1 MLTAIFWKKAWAWL
15 KNYWYIP
22 AVLVYT
28 LVLWFVFRKKNDKI
42 IQMFEISKENYKK
55 EIDIINSAHSSE
67 MAQKEEIIKDYQD
80 ALKKLQEEHSIK
92 IENLSKEEEEEV
104 QELIQNHKENPD
116 VLAEEMKSLFGV
128 VNEAHIT

>member
-80 ALKKLQEEHSIK
+80 ALKKLQEEHNIK

-104 QELIQNHKENPD
+104 QELIQKHKENPD

-128 VNEAHIT
+128 

>member
-28 LVLWFVFRKKNDKI
+28 LVLWFVFRNKNDKI

-104 QELIQNHKENPD
+104 QELIQKHKENPD
-116 VLAEEMKSLFGV
+116 VLVEEMKSLFGV
-128 VNEAHIT
+128 

>member
-104 QELIQNHKENPD
+104 QELIQKHKENPD
-116 VLAEEMKSLFGV
+116 VLAEEMKRLFGV
-128 VNEAHIT
+128 

>member
-28 LVLWFVFRKKNDKI
+28 LILWFVFRKKNDKI

-55 EIDIINSAHSSE
+55 EIDIINSAHSYE
-67 MAQKEEIIKDYQD
+67 MAQKEEIIKYYKD

-92 IENLSKEEEEEV
+92 IENLSKEEEKEV
-104 QELIQNHKENPD
+104 QELIQKHKENPD

-128 VNEAHIT
+128 

>member
-104 QELIQNHKENPD
+104 QELIQKHKENPD

-128 VNEAHIT
+128 

>member
-42 IQMFEISKENYKK
+42 IEMFEISKENYKK

-80 ALKKLQEEHSIK
+80 ALKKLQEEHNIK

-104 QELIQNHKENPD
+104 QELIQKHKENPD

-128 VNEAHIT
+128 

>member
-92 IENLSKEEEEEV
+92 IENLSKEEEKEV
-104 QELIQNHKENPD
+104 QELIQKHKENPD

-128 VNEAHIT
+128 

>member
-42 IQMFEISKENYKK
+42 IEMFEISKENYKK

-104 QELIQNHKENPD
+104 QELIQKHKENPD
-116 VLAEEMKSLFGV
+116 VLVEEMKSLFGV
-128 VNEAHIT
+128 

>member
-42 IQMFEISKENYKK
+42 IEMFEISKENYKK

-80 ALKKLQEEHSIK
+80 ALKKLQEEHNIK

-104 QELIQNHKENPD
+104 QELIQKHKENPD
-116 VLAEEMKSLFGV
+116 VLVEEMKSLFGV
-128 VNEAHIT
+128 

>member
-28 LVLWFVFRKKNDKI
+28 LIIWFVFRKKNDKI

-92 IENLSKEEEEEV
+92 IENLSKEEEKEV
-104 QELIQNHKENPD
+104 QELIQKHKENPD

-128 VNEAHIT
+128 

>member
-80 ALKKLQEEHSIK
+80 ALKKLPEEHSIK

-104 QELIQNHKENPD
+104 QELIQKHKENPD

-128 VNEAHIT
+128 

>member
-28 LVLWFVFRKKNDKI
+28 LILWFVFRKKNDKI

-104 QELIQNHKENPD
+104 QELIQKHKENPD

-128 VNEAHIT
+128 

>member
-67 MAQKEEIIKDYQD
+67 MAQKE
-80 ALKKLQEEHSIK
+80 
-92 IENLSKEEEEEV
+92 
-104 QELIQNHKENPD
+104 
-116 VLAEEMKSLFGV
+116 
-128 VNEAHIT
+128 

>member
-22 AVLVYT
+22 AVLIYT

-42 IQMFEISKENYKK
+42 IEMFEISKENYKK

-104 QELIQNHKENPD
+104 QELIQKHKENPD
-116 VLAEEMKSLFGV
+116 VLVEEMKSLFGV
-128 VNEAHIT
+128 

>member
-104 QELIQNHKENPD
+104 QELIQTHKENPD

-128 VNEAHIT
+128 

>member
-22 AVLVYT
+22 AVLIYT

-42 IQMFEISKENYKK
+42 IEMFEISKENYKK

-104 QELIQNHKENPD
+104 QELIQKHKENPD

-128 VNEAHIT
+128 

>member
-42 IQMFEISKENYKK
+42 IEMFEISKENYKK

-104 QELIQNHKENPD
+104 QELIQKHKENPD

-128 VNEAHIT
+128 

>member
-22 AVLVYT
+22 AVLIYT

-42 IQMFEISKENYKK
+42 IEMFEISKENYKK

-92 IENLSKEEEEEV
+92 IENLSKEEEKEV
-104 QELIQNHKENPD
+104 QELIQKHKENPD

-128 VNEAHIT
+128 

>member
-42 IQMFEISKENYKK
+42 IEMFEISKENYKK

-92 IENLSKEEEEEV
+92 IENLSKEEEKEV
-104 QELIQNHKENPD
+104 QELIQKHKENPD

-128 VNEAHIT
+128 

>member
-104 QELIQNHKENPD
+104 QELIQKHKENPD
-116 VLAEEMKSLFGV
+116 VLVEEMKSLFGV
-128 VNEAHIT
+128 

>member
-15 KNYWYIP
+15 NNYWYIP

-92 IENLSKEEEEEV
+92 IENLSKEEEKEV
-104 QELIQNHKENPD
+104 QELIQKHKENPD

-128 VNEAHIT
+128 

>member
-28 LVLWFVFRKKNDKI
+28 LILWFVFRKKNDKI

-92 IENLSKEEEEEV
+92 IENLSKEEEKEV
-104 QELIQNHKENPD
+104 QELIQKHKENPD

-128 VNEAHIT
+128 